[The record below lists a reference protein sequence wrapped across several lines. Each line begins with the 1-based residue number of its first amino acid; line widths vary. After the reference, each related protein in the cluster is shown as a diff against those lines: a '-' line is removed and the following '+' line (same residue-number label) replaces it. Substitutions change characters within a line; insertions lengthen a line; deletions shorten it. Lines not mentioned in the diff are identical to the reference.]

1 MRQLEFNATIAEE
14 ELKRLRR
21 KRPSSGWVA
30 AGLVLA
36 FGWVFAGVSLSP
48 SVLEFD
54 SLPVGIGEA
63 REQVRLTNRGISDF
77 RPDRIAVEGPA
88 AKDFQVKGSCGVVL
102 PGQSC
107 VLEVQFHPQEPGE
120 KQAELVVRTPDGKQM
135 ATELSG
141 VARPAAVSVSPGEL
155 DFGQVEIGSSSNTG
169 KVVLHG
175 EGWFHVHGVSLSRN
189 NDQYK
194 VVSDTCN
201 GNAGGLRTCVILVR
215 FAPQNEGALAADLVI
230 EDDGIGSPHH
240 VSLKG
245 AATPAP
251 GPTLAPGPTPGLGPT
266 PEGDPVPAL
275 IPSTPVQQP
284 VRLIPAIQVDPPV
297 LDFSSGGRQQQVNVF
312 NRGTGALQIQVNL
325 QGPNPDRFTAD
336 VQECSG
342 QIQPGR
348 ACSILV
354 VFHPKLFAPKK
365 SYGAQLD
372 IAHNA
377 PNMTTQ
383 SVALRWNRTDP
394 VRAHVTVNPS
404 SLDFSPSYQGVA
416 MHTAAPQ
423 SQRSITILND
433 GPVALNQLNLRI
445 GFMDDG
451 KAFSHSSD
459 CRQLEQKQQCTETVS
474 FNPVQKTKYSEKLY
488 IFEGAMNEL
497 ATVDLQATL
506 PAPPTPPTRVKV
518 PAGAN
523 TAPPPNHVIQ

>member
-14 ELKRLRR
+14 EQKRLRR

-30 AGLVLA
+30 AALVLA
-36 FGWVFAGVSLSP
+36 AGWVFAGVSLSP
-48 SVLEFD
+48 SSLEFD
-54 SLPVGIGEA
+54 SLPVGVGEA

-77 RPDRIAVEGPA
+77 RPDRIAVEGPD
-88 AKDFQVKGSCGVVL
+88 AKDFQVKGPCGVVL

-155 DFGQVEIGSSSNTG
+155 DFGQVEIGSFSNMG
-169 KVVLHG
+169 EVVLRG
-175 EGWFHVHGVSLSRN
+175 EGWFHVHGVSLSKN
-189 NDQYK
+189 NDHYK

-201 GNAGGLRTCVILVR
+201 GNAGALRTCAILVR
-215 FAPQNEGALAADLVI
+215 FAPRNEGTLAADLVI

-240 VSLKG
+240 VRLKG
-245 AATPAP
+245 AATPVIGP
-251 GPTLAPGPTPGLGPT
+251 RLVTGPTTVTGVTTVTGLV
-266 PEGDPVPAL
+266 PVL
-275 IPSTPVQQP
+275 IPAPPVQQ
-284 VRLIPAIQVDPPV
+284 PAIQVDPPV

-336 VQECSG
+336 VRGCSG

-354 VFHPKLFAPKK
+354 IFHPKLFAPKK

-377 PNMTTQ
+377 PNMTMQ
-383 SVALRWNRTDP
+383 SVALRWNRPDP

-404 SLDFSPSYQGVA
+404 SLDFSPSYQGVT
-416 MHTAAPQ
+416 MHTAAAQ

-433 GPVALNQLNLRI
+433 GPVALTQLNLRI
-445 GFMDDG
+445 GYMDDA
-451 KAFSHSSD
+451 KAFSHTSD
-459 CRQLEQKQQCTETVS
+459 CRQLEEKQQCTEIVS
-474 FNPVQKTKYSEKLY
+474 FNPAQKTRYSEKLY
-488 IFEGAMNEL
+488 IFEGVMNEL

-506 PAPPTPPTRVKV
+506 PAPPTPPAQVKV

-523 TAPPPNHVIQ
+523 KVPPPNDVIQ